1 MRGLELRSDGYG
13 GAKDASGSYLL
24 SLLFVSGVA
33 LFLGGCQ
40 EAPSASRP
48 PNIFLLTIE
57 SLRPDHLGFYTGL
70 RPTSPNLDALAEQSV
85 VFEDAHSVTSWTL
98 ASHASIFSGL
108 YPSAHGAVGA
118 RSRLDDG
125 VVTLAEILSEA
136 GYQTAGFATGPYL
149 GRRHNL
155 NKGFEHYDDSVAT
168 VGLSGGAHDDVTTP
182 LLEPLVSKFLSSS
195 RDRKRPL
202 FFFAYL
208 WDPHYDYIPPPPFDT
223 MFVDSEAEQI
233 SVSRYESSNIVDA
246 GISDAE
252 LRYVESQYD
261 GEIRFT
267 DEYLGRFFDLLRNQ
281 GLWEDSLIV
290 ITADHGEEFFD
301 HGQKG
306 HKRTLY
312 VESVHVPLLI
322 KFPKSVRTGRDDRL
336 VSLVDLF
343 PTILEAAG
351 IESDAIHQGVSL
363 LKTDPETD
371 RSIFFELLSTFY
383 HRRGGG
389 QEIEKEEHE
398 WWGVR
403 QGDDKLLLLP
413 SENRVELYRTRLD
426 PTEQLNVAIEN
437 SELVALLKGKIDDW
451 KRESRSLGGTRQPI
465 EADLDQDQLER
476 LRALGYIGQE
486 STPVLTNSPVGEE
499 INPGGD

>member
-1 MRGLELRSDGYG
+1 MKNGCGR
-13 GAKDASGSYLL
+13 L
-24 SLLFVSGVA
+24 SILIVVFLCMTFC
-33 LFLGGCQ
+33 LGGCGASPQ
-40 EAPSASRP
+40 ENGP

-57 SLRPDHLGFYTGL
+57 SLRPDHLSFYTGP
-70 RPTSPNLDALAEQSV
+70 RPTSPNLDSLAKESV

-125 VVTLAEILSEA
+125 VMTLAEILSKA
-136 GYQTAGFATGPYL
+136 GYETAGFATGPYL

-155 NKGFEHYDDSVAT
+155 NQGFEHYDDSAAT

-182 LLEPLVSKFLSSS
+182 ILEPLVTQFLTS
-195 RDRKRPL
+195 RRNKQAPL

-223 MFVDSEAEQI
+223 MFVDSDADPI
-233 SVSRYESSNIVDA
+233 DVTRYESSLIVDA
-246 GISDAE
+246 GISEAE

-267 DEYLGRFFDLLRNQ
+267 DDYLGRFFDLLKKQ
-281 GLWEDSLIV
+281 GLWDNSLIIV
-290 ITADHGEEFFD
+290 TADHGEEFFD

-322 KFPKSVRTGRDDRL
+322 KFPQRAQVGRDDRL

-351 IESDAIHQGVSL
+351 IQSEVEHQGISL
-363 LKTDPETD
+363 FKRDPKPN

-383 HRRGGG
+383 HRAGEG
-389 QEIEKEEHE
+389 QAFEKEEQE
-398 WWGVR
+398 WWGIR
-403 QGDDKLLLLP
+403 QGDDKLLLVP
-413 SENRVELYRTRLD
+413 SDQRIELYRTGQD
-426 PTEQLNVAIEN
+426 PTEQLNVAIEDA
-437 SELVALLKGKIDDW
+437 ELVGRLTEKIAAW
-451 KRESRSLGGTRQPI
+451 RRESARLGRNRQAT
-465 EADLDQDQLER
+465 EAELDPEQLER
-476 LRALGYIGQE
+476 LRALGYLGPANP
-486 STPVLTNSPVGEE
+486 STSSQTSGASP
-499 INPGGD
+499 PSDSGD